1 MSVPEE
7 IRKVERPKNTVVY
20 DNGKDGPYRYSVR
33 ERNGIKYISGKN
45 PQPQNGKV
53 IGHIIDY
60 TYVPLKEK
68 TAQNGPDML
77 SYGSATLV
85 KSVSEDIF
93 DDLMSIYSAKDVYDI
108 MSIATLRVIKPDIS
122 SNRISTEYK
131 RTFVSVHYP
140 GASVSK
146 NSINKLFQNIGKD
159 GHKRQMFYQ
168 KRMEAVAK
176 EHHIAID
183 GTLKQNTSTVNDFS
197 AFSYKSKVKG
207 CKEISVLYAYD
218 IELKEPICA
227 QVFPGNSIDASSYNA
242 FIRDNNIN
250 KGIIIADKGFPP
262 SKIKKELED
271 RPELHFL
278 TPIKRNDTRIKNN
291 NMLDYDGVLKGVS
304 SHVLYTKK
312 QIKGGRFLYAF
323 KSAETASL
331 EEKNYISIKE
341 RNDSYELEEYQK
353 KKELFGVIVFE
364 SDLDMEPETAYISYE
379 DRWLLEL
386 VFNRYKNDE
395 CLDKTNVQGDF
406 SVIGSEFINFISTV
420 LTCRILKKAR
430 DCGILEKMTFG
441 DMMDDL
447 SSAWR
452 KIDAPFPATTNDDY
466 WVHTLV
472 SVFVLLEAL
481 GLSIPEEKPAPK
493 KRGRPKKIK
502 EEKPKKKRGRPR
514 KNEVPNPV

>member
-183 GTLKQNTSTVNDFS
+183 GTLKQNTSTRSFP
-197 AFSYKSKVKG
+197 
-207 CKEISVLYAYD
+207 ISCTIQD
-218 IELKEPICA
+218 W
-227 QVFPGNSIDASSYNA
+227 
-242 FIRDNNIN
+242 
-250 KGIIIADKGFPP
+250 
-262 SKIKKELED
+262 
-271 RPELHFL
+271 ELHF
-278 TPIKRNDTRIKNN
+278 
-291 NMLDYDGVLKGVS
+291 
-304 SHVLYTKK
+304 
-312 QIKGGRFLYAF
+312 
-323 KSAETASL
+323 
-331 EEKNYISIKE
+331 
-341 RNDSYELEEYQK
+341 
-353 KKELFGVIVFE
+353 
-364 SDLDMEPETAYISYE
+364 
-379 DRWLLEL
+379 
-386 VFNRYKNDE
+386 
-395 CLDKTNVQGDF
+395 F
-406 SVIGSEFINFISTV
+406 SV
-420 LTCRILKKAR
+420 C
-430 DCGILEKMTFG
+430 
-441 DMMDDL
+441 
-447 SSAWR
+447 
-452 KIDAPFPATTNDDY
+452 
-466 WVHTLV
+466 HV
-472 SVFVLLEAL
+472 SFLFFLL
-481 GLSIPEEKPAPK
+481 
-493 KRGRPKKIK
+493 
-502 EEKPKKKRGRPR
+502 
-514 KNEVPNPV
+514 